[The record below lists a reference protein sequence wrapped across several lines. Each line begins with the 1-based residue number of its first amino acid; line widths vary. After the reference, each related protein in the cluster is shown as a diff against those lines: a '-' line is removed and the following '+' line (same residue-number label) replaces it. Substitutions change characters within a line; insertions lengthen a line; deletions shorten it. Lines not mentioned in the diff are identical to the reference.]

1 MRIITRYILTAYIK
15 NYLISLFVL
24 IGLYIV
30 LDMVFNFDEFA
41 VSRDTGSASA
51 TVWNIAGYYFF
62 QSFRIFAQLSGV
74 IPVAAAAF
82 TFLRLSR
89 FNELT
94 AMMAAGMHLVRVA
107 TPAIIFAVIVSIV
120 LPLLNQELV
129 IPNII
134 PQLTRA
140 RSDQADARQARA
152 IQSMQDDKGS
162 LLYGARYDPPTS
174 ATPAAISELDVLL
187 FNPRGDGGTAAPD
200 AYGLGGHITASFAK
214 FNPATGGW
222 DLEDGRLTTGIA
234 PGSGTR
240 RTVAVAEYKSNIT
253 PEEIALFRSSD
264 FVELLATPRI
274 NELLQR
280 TQIYGGNDLLRVKHA
295 RFAQLLLNI
304 IMVLLAISSVL
315 IREPGQTKYAV
326 MRCLILVGL
335 CMAMIFIC
343 GSIADRPLLTGPF
356 WADRW
361 AALSAWAPILV
372 FGPLSVFL
380 IDRVKT

>member
-1 MRIITRYILTAYIK
+1 MRILTRYILLAYVK

-24 IGLYIV
+24 IGLYVV

-41 VSRDTGSASA
+41 VSRESASA
-51 TVWNIAGYYFF
+51 GATVLNIAGYYFF

-74 IPVAAAAF
+74 IPVTAAAF

-89 FNELT
+89 SNELT

-120 LPLLNQELV
+120 LPLLNQELIIPNV
-129 IPNII
+129 IPE
-134 PQLTRA
+134 LTRS
-140 RSDQADARQARA
+140 RSNQYDARQARS
-152 IQSMQDDKGS
+152 IQAMEDDKGNR
-162 LLYGARYDPPTS
+162 LYGARYDPPTGS
-174 ATPAAISELDVLL
+174 TPASITELDVLL
-187 FNPRGDGGTAAPD
+187 FD
-200 AYGLGGHITASFAK
+200 ADPLTGHVTASFAK
-214 FNPATGGW
+214 FNPATGAW
-222 DLEDGRLTTGIA
+222 DLEDGQLTTGLA
-234 PGSGTR
+234 PGRGR
-240 RTVAVAEYKSNIT
+240 RTPTPLAEYRSNIT
-253 PEEIALFRSSD
+253 PEEIALFRSGD

-280 TQIYGGNDLLRVKHA
+280 TQIYGANDLLRVKHG

-304 IMVLLAISSVL
+304 IMVLLAISCVL
-315 IREPGQTKYAV
+315 IREPSQTKYAV
-326 MRCLILVGL
+326 MRCLVLVGL

-343 GSIADRPLLTGPF
+343 QSVAERPLLTGPF

-361 AALSAWAPILV
+361 AALSAWAPILI

>member
-1 MRIITRYILTAYIK
+1 MRILTRYILTAYIK

-24 IGLYIV
+24 IGLYVV

-41 VSRDTGSASA
+41 GARESTSAGS
-51 TVWNIAGYYFF
+51 TVWNILSYYFF
-62 QSFRIFAQLSGV
+62 QSFRIFAQLAGV
-74 IPVAAAAF
+74 IPVAASAF
-82 TFLRLSR
+82 TFLRLAR

-107 TPAIIFAVIVSIV
+107 TPAIICAVIGSIL
-120 LPLLNQELV
+120 LPLINQELI

-134 PQLTRA
+134 PQLTRS
-140 RSDQADARQARA
+140 RSDQIDVKQLRA
-152 IQSMQDDKGS
+152 IQAMRDADQN
-162 LLYGARYDPPTS
+162 LLYCARYDPPTPN
-174 ATPAAISELDVLL
+174 APAAMTELDVLL
-187 FNPRGDGGTAAPD
+187 LPNDNASSEEFA
-200 AYGLGGHITASFAK
+200 LKGHITATRAVYNASSGA
-214 FNPATGGW
+214 W
-222 DLEDGRLTTGIA
+222 DLDGGHLTTGLSSRAGRRDTKDIA
-234 PGSGTR
+234 Q
-240 RTVAVAEYKSNIT
+240 YKSNIT
-253 PEEIALFRSSD
+253 PEEIALFRSGD

-280 TQIYGGNDLLRVKHA
+280 TQIYGTNDLLRVKHG

-326 MRCLILVGL
+326 MRCLIMVGL
-335 CMAMIFIC
+335 CMAAIFIC
-343 GSIADRPLLTGPF
+343 QSVADRPPPGPF

-361 AALSAWAPILV
+361 AALTAWTPILI

-380 IDRVKT
+380 MDRVKT